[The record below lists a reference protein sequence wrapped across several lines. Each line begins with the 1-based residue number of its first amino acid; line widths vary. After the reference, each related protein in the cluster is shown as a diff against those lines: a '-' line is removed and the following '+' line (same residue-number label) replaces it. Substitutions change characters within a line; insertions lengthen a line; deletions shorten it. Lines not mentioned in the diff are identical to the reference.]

1 MRIDTILC
9 PIDFSDL
16 SERELAIAAQ
26 LARTFRARLVLHH
39 NRVAIAPG
47 LARAWD
53 WETSHRS
60 ERLGEAEAEHQ
71 MAAALAAVPDDVAA
85 EGVIS
90 VGPVGL
96 IVLSLA
102 ERVPADLIVIGS
114 HGWSTEEHASITE
127 RIIAGAPCPVLSLHE
142 GGEQREPLR
151 LDTVG
156 SAPPPRAVVPTDFS
170 PTARHA
176 VEYAYALSR
185 IVPLHLELLHVLPA
199 GRLAA
204 PAEEAARQQLDATV
218 PDDMRTRV
226 TTRIRQG
233 DPTTE
238 ILAHLAEVRPQ
249 FAVLGEHARHILR
262 HLFTRDTTRAVMHE
276 ASCPVWIV
284 PTRAAV

>member
-9 PIDFSDL
+9 PIDFTDL
-16 SERELAIAAQ
+16 SARELAIAVE

-53 WETSHRS
+53 WEASHRS
-60 ERLGEAEAEHQ
+60 ERLGEAEAERQ
-71 MAAALAAVPDDVAA
+71 MAAALAAVPEDVPA

-90 VGPVGL
+90 AGPVGL

-142 GGEQREPLR
+142 GGEWTEPLR
-151 LDTVG
+151 LVTAGDALLRV
-156 SAPPPRAVVPTDFS
+156 VVPTDFS

-199 GRLAA
+199 GRHASA
-204 PAEEAARQQLDATV
+204 AEEAARQQIDATV

-226 TTRIRQG
+226 ATRIRQG
-233 DPTTE
+233 EPTTE

-249 FAVLGEHARHILR
+249 FAVLGEHSRQVLR
-262 HLFTRDTTRAVMHE
+262 HLFTRDTMCAVMHE

-284 PTRAAV
+284 PKRAAV

>member
-9 PIDFSDL
+9 PIDFSEL
-16 SERELAIAAQ
+16 SARELAIAAQ

-60 ERLGEAEAEHQ
+60 ERLGEAEAERK
-71 MAAALAAVPDDVAA
+71 MAAALAAVPEGVPA

-90 VGPVGL
+90 AGPVGL

-142 GGEQREPLR
+142 GGKWTEPLR
-151 LDTVG
+151 LVTAG
-156 SAPPPRAVVPTDFS
+156 GASPRVVVPTDFS
-170 PTARHA
+170 RTARHA

-199 GRLAA
+199 GRHASA
-204 PAEEAARQQLDATV
+204 AEEAARQQLDATV

-226 TTRIRQG
+226 ATRIRHG
-233 DPTTE
+233 EPTTE

-249 FAVLGEHARHILR
+249 FAVLGEHARHVLR

>member
-9 PIDFSDL
+9 PIDFSEL
-16 SERELAIAAQ
+16 SARELAIAAQ

-39 NRVAIAPG
+39 NRAAIAPG

-71 MAAALAAVPDDVAA
+71 MAVALAAVPEGVPA

-90 VGPVGL
+90 AGPVGL

-142 GGEQREPLR
+142 GGKWTEPLR
-151 LDTVG
+151 LVTAG
-156 SAPPPRAVVPTDFS
+156 GASPRVVVPTDFS

-204 PAEEAARQQLDATV
+204 PAEEAARRQLDATV

-233 DPTTE
+233 EPTTE

-249 FAVLGEHARHILR
+249 FAVLGEHARHVLR

-284 PTRAAV
+284 PTSAAV

>member
-9 PIDFSDL
+9 PIDFSEL
-16 SERELAIAAQ
+16 SARELAIAAQ

-53 WETSHRS
+53 LETSHRS
-60 ERLGEAEAEHQ
+60 ERLGEAEAERK
-71 MAAALAAVPDDVAA
+71 MAAALAAVPEDVPA

-90 VGPVGL
+90 AGPVGL

-142 GGEQREPLR
+142 GGKWTEPLR
-151 LDTVG
+151 LVTAGGV
-156 SAPPPRAVVPTDFS
+156 SPRVVVPTDFS

-199 GRLAA
+199 GRHASA
-204 PAEEAARQQLDATV
+204 AEEAARQQLDATV
-218 PDDMRTRV
+218 PDDMRMRV
-226 TTRIRQG
+226 ATRIRHG
-233 DPTTE
+233 EPTTE

-249 FAVLGEHARHILR
+249 FAVLGEHSRHILR
-262 HLFTRDTTRAVMHE
+262 HLSTRDTTRAVMHE

-284 PTRAAV
+284 PTSAAV

>member
-9 PIDFSDL
+9 PIDFTDL
-16 SERELAIAAQ
+16 SARELAIAVE

-39 NRVAIAPG
+39 NRAAIAPG

-53 WETSHRS
+53 WEASHRN
-60 ERLGEAEAEHQ
+60 ERLGEAEAERQ
-71 MAAALAAVPDDVAA
+71 MAAALAAVPEDVPA

-90 VGPVGL
+90 AGPVGL

-102 ERVPADLIVIGS
+102 ERVPADLIVVGS

-127 RIIAGAPCPVLSLHE
+127 RIIAGAPCSVLSLHE
-142 GGEQREPLR
+142 GGAWTEPLR
-151 LDTVG
+151 LVTAG
-156 SAPPPRAVVPTDFS
+156 GALPRVVVPTDFS

-199 GRLAA
+199 GRHASA
-204 PAEEAARQQLDATV
+204 AEEAARQQIDASV

-226 TTRIRQG
+226 ATRIRQG
-233 DPTTE
+233 EPTTE

-249 FAVLGEHARHILR
+249 FAVLGEHSRHVLR
-262 HLFTRDTTRAVMHE
+262 HLFTRDTTCAVMHE

>member
-9 PIDFSDL
+9 PIDFSEL
-16 SERELAIAAQ
+16 SAPELAIAAQ

-90 VGPVGL
+90 VGPIGL

-114 HGWSTEEHASITE
+114 HGWSTEKHASITE

-142 GGEQREPLR
+142 GGKWTEPLR
-151 LDTVG
+151 LVTAG
-156 SAPPPRAVVPTDFS
+156 GASPRVVVPTDFS

-199 GRLAA
+199 GRHASAA
-204 PAEEAARQQLDATV
+204 GEAARQQLDATV

-226 TTRIRQG
+226 ATRIRHG
-233 DPTTE
+233 EPTTE

-249 FAVLGEHARHILR
+249 FAVLGEHSRHVLR

-284 PTRAAV
+284 PPRAAV